1 MSKKKF
7 VFEKNTIV
15 KLFNDKKFNK
25 ISKYSKNI
33 IDYYEMILI
42 YVN

>member
-1 MSKKKF
+1 MSKKKI

-15 KLFNDKKFNK
+15 DLFNNNKFNK

-33 IDYYEMILI
+33 ISYYEKDI
-42 YVN
+42 